1 MTRPSDATRSG
12 GSSNPSG
19 SATSAPSSRQPLP
32 GPPLGGPAGGPF
44 RPPGPRFA
52 PPPPPRRRLTG
63 AQGSRLGLYA
73 LVIIVLG
80 AAAGL
85 AVTLLLPTQYAA
97 RTQVEYNVSVE
108 NASDF
113 LRTDRNLT
121 TQTVLL
127 TSRAVLGPVADANNV
142 SADDLAKRVSATL
155 LNANAVNSE
164 IIQVDVLSTDRATG
178 VKLAG
183 AIATQYLTVVK
194 ANSAANYI
202 QTQLDDAR
210 RQLASATAANLP
222 TLQSRVATLQG
233 QLDTE
238 NITGNRASIVVPAY
252 SVAAPAYPNPVLAAA
267 TGALCGIVV
276 AGLVVIALS
285 RRWTRS

>member
-1 MTRPSDATRSG
+1 MTRPPDATRSG
-12 GSSNPSG
+12 GGSNSPS
-19 SATSAPSSRQPLP
+19 TSAPSSRQPLP
-32 GPPLGGPAGGPF
+32 GPPSGGPAGGPF

-52 PPPPPRRRLTG
+52 PPPPPRRRLTS

-97 RTQVEYNVSVE
+97 RTAIEYNVSVE

-127 TSRAVLGPVADANNV
+127 TSRAVLGPVADANNI
-142 SADDLAKRVSATL
+142 SADDLAGRVTATL
-155 LNANAVNSE
+155 LNANSVNSE
-164 IIQVDVLSTDRATG
+164 VIQVDVVYPDRASG
-178 VKLAG
+178 VKLAT
-183 AIATQYLTVVK
+183 AIADQYLTVVK
-194 ANSAANYI
+194 ANSPANYI

-210 RQLASATAANLP
+210 RQLSSATAANQA
-222 TLQSRVATLQG
+222 TLQARVATLQG

-238 NITGNRASIVVPAY
+238 NITGNRASVVVPAY
-252 SVAAPAYPNPVLAAA
+252 SVATPAYPRPSLAAA
-267 TGALCGIVV
+267 AGALCGIVV

>member
-1 MTRPSDATRSG
+1 
-12 GSSNPSG
+12 
-19 SATSAPSSRQPLP
+19 
-32 GPPLGGPAGGPF
+32 
-44 RPPGPRFA
+44 
-52 PPPPPRRRLTG
+52 
-63 AQGSRLGLYA
+63 

-97 RTQVEYNVSVE
+97 RTLIEYNVSVE

-121 TQTVLL
+121 SQTVLL
-127 TSRAVLGPVADANNV
+127 TSRAVLGPVADANDV
-142 SADDLAKRVSATL
+142 SADDLAKRVTATL
-155 LNANAVNSE
+155 LNANSVNSE
-164 IIQVDVLSTDRATG
+164 IIQVDVLSTDRASG

-194 ANSAANYI
+194 ANSPANYI

-238 NITGNRASIVVPAY
+238 NITGNRAATVVPAY

>member
-12 GSSNPSG
+12 GGSNPSS
-19 SATSAPSSRQPLP
+19 SAPSAPSSRQPLP
-32 GPPLGGPAGGPF
+32 GPPLGGPVGGPF

-97 RTQVEYNVSVE
+97 RTLIEYNVSVE

-121 TQTVLL
+121 SQTVLL

-155 LNANAVNSE
+155 LNANSVNSE

-194 ANSAANYI
+194 ANSPANYI

-210 RQLASATAANLP
+210 RQLTSATAASQP
-222 TLQSRVATLQG
+222 ALQTRIATLQG

-238 NITGNRASIVVPAY
+238 NITGNRASVVVPAY

>member
-12 GSSNPSG
+12 GGSNPSS
-19 SATSAPSSRQPLP
+19 SAPSAPSSRQPLP
-32 GPPLGGPAGGPF
+32 GPPLGGPVGGPF

-97 RTQVEYNVSVE
+97 RTLIEYNVSVE

-121 TQTVLL
+121 SQTVLL
-127 TSRAVLGPVADANNV
+127 TSRAVVGPVADANNV
-142 SADDLAKRVSATL
+142 SADDLAKRVNVTL
-155 LNANAVNSE
+155 LNANSVNSE

-194 ANSAANYI
+194 ANSPANYI

-210 RQLASATAANLP
+210 RQLASATAANQP
-222 TLQSRVATLQG
+222 ALQTRIATLQG

-238 NITGNRASIVVPAY
+238 NITGNRASVVVPAY

>member
-1 MTRPSDATRSG
+1 V
-12 GSSNPSG
+12 
-19 SATSAPSSRQPLP
+19 
-32 GPPLGGPAGGPF
+32 PF
-44 RPPGPRFA
+44 RQSGPRFA
-52 PPPPPRRRLTG
+52 PPPPPRRRLTA
-63 AQGSRLGLYA
+63 AQGSRLGLFA

-80 AAAGL
+80 AAGGL
-85 AVTLLLPTQYAA
+85 AVTLLLTPQYAA
-97 RTQVEYNVSVE
+97 RTDIEYNVSVE

-127 TSRAVLGPVADANNV
+127 TGRAVLGPVADANGI
-142 SADDLAKRVSATL
+142 SADDLAKRVTATL

-164 IIQVDVLSTDRATG
+164 VIQVDVVYPDRATG
-178 VKLAG
+178 VKLAD
-183 AIATQYLTVVK
+183 AIAKQYLTVVK
-194 ANSAANYI
+194 ANSPAIYI
-202 QTQLDDAR
+202 QSQLDDAR
-210 RQLASATAANLP
+210 RQLTSAAAANQP
-222 TLQSRVATLQG
+222 ALQARVATLQG

-252 SVAAPAYPNPVLAAA
+252 SVSAPAYPNPVLAAA

>member
-1 MTRPSDATRSG
+1 MTRPPDATRSG
-12 GSSNPSG
+12 GGSNSSG

-32 GPPLGGPAGGPF
+32 GPPLGGPGGGPF
-44 RPPGPRFA
+44 RPPGPRFV

-97 RTQVEYNVSVE
+97 RTLIEYNVSVE

-121 TQTVLL
+121 SQTVLL
-127 TSRAVLGPVADANNV
+127 TSRAVLGPVADANDV

-155 LNANAVNSE
+155 LNANSVNSE
-164 IIQVDVLSTDRATG
+164 IIQVDVVNTDRATG

-183 AIATQYLTVVK
+183 AIATQYLTVAK
-194 ANSAANYI
+194 ANSPANYI

-276 AGLVVIALS
+276 AGLVVIGLS